1 MYKRIEIIAFSLLL
15 GGCVTFNPATQKKEV
30 ILISDA
36 NEMALGRQVAKSL
49 AKKEK
54 LYRGVDSLAR
64 VEKVGFK
71 VASVSDRQNVRYEF
85 HILDNKELNAVS
97 LPGGFVYIN
106 KGLLDKLNDDELAFV
121 LGHEV
126 GHVAAR
132 HAVKKLQANL
142 AFDLLMNITLSATQA
157 GQLNGAASAARATG
171 SAYNLIS
178 LGYSRKDEY
187 FADLLG
193 LRYAFKAGFSPN
205 GAISALEKIKKEES
219 VGGVRLLT
227 YLRTHPYVDDRIK
240 VMRKNILDLTGNTVD
255 GAVMKK

>member
-1 MYKRIEIIAFSLLL
+1 MSVLLC
-15 GGCVTFNPATQKKEV
+15 GCITFNPATQRKEV
-30 ILISDA
+30 ILISNA
-36 NEMALGRQVAKSL
+36 NEMAIGRGVAKSL
-49 AKKEK
+49 TKKEK
-54 LYRGVDSLAR
+54 LYTEANSLGR
-64 VEKVGFK
+64 VEKIGFK

-97 LPGGFVYIN
+97 LPGGFIYIN

-121 LGHEV
+121 LGHEI
-126 GHVAAR
+126 GHVAAK

-142 AFDLLMNITLSATQA
+142 AFDLLMNIALSATHA

-171 SAYNLIS
+171 TAYNLIN

-193 LRYAFKAGFSPN
+193 LKYAFKAGFSPK

-219 VGGVRLLT
+219 GGVRLLT

-240 VMRKNILDLTGNTVD
+240 AMRKNILDLTGKNLD
-255 GAVMKK
+255 GVVIK